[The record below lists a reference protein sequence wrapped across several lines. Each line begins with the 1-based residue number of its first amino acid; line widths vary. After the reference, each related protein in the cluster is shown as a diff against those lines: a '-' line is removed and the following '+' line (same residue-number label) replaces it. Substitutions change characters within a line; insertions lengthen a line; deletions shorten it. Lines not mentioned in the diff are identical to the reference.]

1 MSNTTK
7 KDALKAILTAF
18 GQTTNAKTEKAL
30 LFQIAQS
37 FQAAVEE
44 GSIVIN
50 ILELPTVTS
59 DDNGKILGVADGAW
73 VAIDAAVEL
82 PSVSSTDNGKI
93 LGVVD
98 GQWDVMSADSFIR
111 DSSVESEA

>member
-30 LFQIAQS
+30 LFQIAES
-37 FQAAVEE
+37 FQTAVEE

-50 ILELPTVTS
+50 VLELPTVTS
-59 DDNGKILGVADGAW
+59 ADNGKVLGVVDGQWA
-73 VAIDAAVEL
+73 VIDAPVEL
-82 PSVSSTDNGKI
+82 PSVSSTDNGKV
-93 LGVVD
+93 LGVVE
-98 GQWDVMSADSFIR
+98 GEWGVMSADSFIK
-111 DSSVESEA
+111 DSTDESTP

>member
-30 LFQIAQS
+30 LFQIAES
-37 FQAAVEE
+37 FQTAVDE

-50 ILELPTVTS
+50 VLELPDVS
-59 DDNGKILGVADGAW
+59 ASDNGKILGVTNGEWA
-73 VAIDAAVEL
+73 VIDAPVEL
-82 PSVSSTDNGKI
+82 PSVSSTDNGKV
-93 LGVVD
+93 LGVVEGEWTAVD
-98 GQWDVMSADSFIR
+98 TTPEETTDS
-111 DSSVESEA
+111 ET